1 MPDGTVSSAF
11 TWREVVAFVLLY
23 LVVIAS
29 LARLKAR
36 QG

>member
-1 MPDGTVSSAF
+1 MPEF
-11 TWREVVAFVLLY
+11 TWREVVAFVVLY
-23 LVVIAS
+23 LTVIAS